1 MTQPED
7 PTPESG
13 GGLPISPLGKRT
25 KGAEATEAAAVG
37 HPDPEIIAMV
47 AAAKELSTI
56 VRGLVDR
63 LDDQLDA
70 ILEAVQGE

>member
-13 GGLPISPLGKRT
+13 GGNPLV
-25 KGAEATEAAAVG
+25 GAQLERAQAAAVD